1 MSSNFARSTSVSWS
15 YANEAAIMCPGALH
29 ARERVLSGSRKME
42 QARRIFLMVVRGRMT
57 NLRRSSPTA
66 AAQRDPAKLRRA
78 AEFVKQEHGPHLTT
92 GP

>member
-1 MSSNFARSTSVSWS
+1 
-15 YANEAAIMCPGALH
+15 
-29 ARERVLSGSRKME
+29 ME
-42 QARRIFLMVVRGRMT
+42 QARSIFLMVVRGRMT
-57 NLRRSSPTA
+57 NQRRSSPTA

>member
-42 QARRIFLMVVRGRMT
+42 QARRIFLMVVRGDEEPAP
-57 NLRRSSPTA
+57 LFSDSSGA
-66 AAQRDPAKLRRA
+66 A
-78 AEFVKQEHGPHLTT
+78 
-92 GP
+92 